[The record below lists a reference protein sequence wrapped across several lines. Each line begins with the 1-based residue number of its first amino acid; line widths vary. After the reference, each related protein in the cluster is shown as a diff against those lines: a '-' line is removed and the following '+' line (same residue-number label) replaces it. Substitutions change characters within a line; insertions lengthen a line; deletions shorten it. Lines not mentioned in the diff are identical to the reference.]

1 MFCKNCG
8 YEIEDDS
15 KYCRKCGK
23 EVNGDIS
30 TGSSVV
36 RSQVDKKIIMVVA
49 IAIALI
55 IAAVAFFFLTKIEE
69 SPDSKVNNNSFY
81 ENIV

>member
-36 RSQVDKKIIMVVA
+36 RSQVDKKIVMVAA

-55 IAAVAFFFLTKIEE
+55 IVVVAFFFLTKIEE

>member
-1 MFCKNCG
+1 MFCKSCG

-15 KYCRKCGK
+15 KYCRKCGNK
-23 EVNGDIS
+23 VNEDIS

-49 IAIALI
+49 IAAALI
-55 IAAVAFFFLTKIEE
+55 IAAIAFYFLTSIEE
-69 SPDSKVNNNSFY
+69 SPDSKVNNSSFY
-81 ENIV
+81 EKIV